1 MNRELIK
8 KTEEFLKE
16 KFQECTY
23 FMEHPAAG
31 EYRLQHSYRVANI
44 GKDIAEKEGFDVTE
58 MIIACLLH
66 DVSYCVDFKEE
77 NDWLNHGRNAA
88 KIARAFLEELGLPK
102 KRIEDICYGIAIH
115 VDDKADFEGERT
127 PFAESVG
134 DADNI
139 DRFDA
144 YRIYETLQHNKFSEM
159 SYEEKKEKVATT
171 LDKLR
176 KNYDMKLG
184 TKTAEEIWKQRI
196 AYYISFYEKL
206 ESQLANSAEIVWL
219 P

>member
-1 MNRELIK
+1 MNRELIQ
-8 KTEEFLKE
+8 KTEEFLKA
-16 KFQECTY
+16 KLQESAY
-23 FMEHPAAG
+23 FTEHPAAG

-127 PFAESVG
+127 PFAESIG

-139 DRFDA
+139 DRFDV
-144 YRIYETLQHNKFSEM
+144 YRIYEILEKEKFSEL
-159 SYEEKKEKVATT
+159 SYEEKTEKVAAT
-171 LDKLR
+171 LEKLH
-176 KNYDMKLG
+176 KYEDMKLG

-206 ESQLANSAEIVWL
+206 GNQLKNSAEIVWL